1 MSSSGILS
9 RLVTAVSANV
19 LRAVGSLM
27 ILLSVGIAAA
37 SISTDYG
44 LGGGDATG
52 GTAAYAADAGAV
64 AALVEFASVHPAYPA
79 AILVGLVLVA
89 AGDEAPLIGS

>member
-1 MSSSGILS
+1 MGSSGILS
-9 RLVTAVSANV
+9 RLVAAVSANV

-27 ILLSVGIAAA
+27 IVLSVGIAAA
-37 SISTDYG
+37 SVSTDYG
-44 LGGGDATG
+44 LGGDATG

-64 AALVEFASVHPAYPA
+64 AAFLEFASVHPAYPA

-89 AGDEAPLIGS
+89 VGDEAPLIGS